1 MKRKYD
7 VTTFGEFLIDF
18 TEQGS
23 SGAGQKLFAR
33 NPGGAPVNVAVTVKR
48 LGGESAFIGK
58 VGADM
63 HGEFLRSVLEQEKI
77 CTDGLISDPD
87 FFTTLAF
94 VSLSDGIPEYSFAR
108 EPGADIQITKEDI
121 NKALIE
127 QSKIFHTGSLSM
139 TDEPAREATLFAL
152 KYAREQGCI
161 ISCDPNYRASLWTDE
176 ATAVR
181 EMKNLIPFADIIKLS
196 EKEAEL
202 ITGENEP
209 EKASASLL
217 EQGVKIALV
226 TMGEKGAYYASLA
239 SSGFAEAV
247 KSHAAD
253 TTGAGDVFL
262 GSFLRRV
269 ALSEKLPEQLTSA
282 ELYDFTAFAN
292 TAAALSVRKEGA
304 IPSIPYIKDVNE
316 KFNIK

>member
-33 NPGGAPVNVAVTVKR
+33 NPGGAPVNVAVAVKR

-63 HGEFLRSVLEQEKI
+63 HGDFLRSVLEAEKI

-94 VSLSDGIPEYSFAR
+94 VSLSEGIPEYSFAR
-108 EPGADIQITKEDI
+108 KPGADTQITKEEI

-127 QSKIFHTGSLSM
+127 QSKIFHTGSLSL
-139 TDEPAREATLFAL
+139 TAEPAREATLFAVG
-152 KYAREQGCI
+152 YAREKGCV
-161 ISCDPNYRASLWTDE
+161 ISYDPNYRASLWQDE
-176 ATAVR
+176 ATAVK
-181 EMKNLIPFADIIKLS
+181 EMKSLIPYADIIKLS
-196 EKEAEL
+196 DEEAEL
-202 ITGENEP
+202 ITGEKEP

-217 EQGVKIALV
+217 EQGVKIILV
-226 TMGEKGAYYASLA
+226 TMGEKGAYYASA
-239 SSGFAEAV
+239 TSSGFAESVKTHAV
-247 KSHAAD
+247 D
-253 TTGAGDVFL
+253 TTGAGDAFL
-262 GSFLRRV
+262 GAFLRRA
-269 ALSEKLPEQLTSA
+269 ALSEKRPEQLTSG
-282 ELYDFTAFAN
+282 ELYDFTSFAN
-292 TAAALSVRKEGA
+292 RAAALSVSKEGA
-304 IPSIPYIKDVNE
+304 IPSMPDIKDINE
-316 KFNIK
+316 QFNIK